1 MYLNLIFSLQ
11 SPDDDEPE
19 VYNTQRRSSSCPD
32 LTIYRPSSEPAR
44 KRAQSLFYHV
54 DDEADFLSNLKGMHR
69 VQSDG
74 DLTKVDRN
82 RAFDESNM
90 QLQPTELLARVFTAL
105 GNIKAADD
113 EAQSNAAM
121 GGGFHGLSDSQ
132 ILASEKQSNWSL
144 PFSESSYAVPP
155 LKARGR
161 AASEFRA
168 PMPDQLELSN
178 SHSHEWTWSGNNQQI
193 EEFMRLKKLNK
204 KRSSDLYRAALTSP
218 KVENP
223 VVNMEEGM
231 AAQATRPPGR
241 ASSPSIFGRF
251 NPFKKRD
258 DSRKMSLI
266 PNDRLDV
273 KNYLDH
279 TSAGR
284 HSRISVPS
292 FANVAP
298 ATRRRTSTFSIMSTT
313 DEGSADVLENT
324 TIADLIRA
332 LEVMHTQAVAGDDS
346 LLETLLD
353 NPRQRFGS
361 SSTINGLPQ
370 NIQQQPQQSIPPPLI
385 NIFPPA
391 SPTQSQ
397 TPRNRR
403 SSMRPL
409 STSNTPL
416 FHRSNRRQS
425 TIVDLP
431 STRRSSL
438 FVPSSLGPPPYSE
451 ATPRT
456 THRRFSV
463 RPTLLSIPPGQ
474 SPMPSIQATSTLQR
488 RLSRPNPQ
496 LTDYNNFNLR
506 PNRFGR
512 SAAGSNNH
520 SVSPLE
526 TSPIINRSGGLAPVT
541 EIRRSNVPPQDDTPS
556 QPYLV
561 SSTDA
566 NTNPDTD
573 INRRRSE
580 S

>member
-1 MYLNLIFSLQ
+1 MYS
-11 SPDDDEPE
+11 
-19 VYNTQRRSSSCPD
+19 TQRRSSSCPD
-32 LTIYRPSSEPAR
+32 LTIYRPTLEPAR

-74 DLTKVDRN
+74 DLRKVDQN
-82 RAFDESNM
+82 RAFDESNL

-155 LKARGR
+155 PKARGR

-168 PMPDQLELSN
+168 PMADQLELGN
-178 SHSHEWTWSGNNQQI
+178 SHEWTWSGNNQQI

-204 KRSSDLYRAALTSP
+204 KKSSDLYRAALTSP
-218 KVENP
+218 KIENP
-223 VVNMEEGM
+223 VVSMEEGM
-231 AAQATRPPGR
+231 AAQTIRPPGR

-273 KNYLDH
+273 KSYLDH

-292 FANVAP
+292 FANVGPSA
-298 ATRRRTSTFSIMSTT
+298 RRRTSTFSMMSTT

-332 LEVMHTQAVAGDDS
+332 LEVMHTQAVTGDDS

-353 NPRQRFGS
+353 NPRRRFGS
-361 SSTINGLPQ
+361 STTINGLPQ
-370 NIQQQPQQSIPPPLI
+370 HNPQQQQQSVPPPLI

-391 SPTQSQ
+391 SPAQLQS
-397 TPRNRR
+397 PRDRR
-403 SSMRPL
+403 NSMRPL

-425 TIVDLP
+425 AIVDLP

-474 SPMPSIQATSTLQR
+474 SPFQSPSIQATSTLQR
-488 RLSRPNPQ
+488 RISRPNPQ

-512 SAAGSNNH
+512 SVSGPSNH

-526 TSPIINRSGGLAPVT
+526 MSPIVNRSGGLAPVT
-541 EIRRSNVPPQDDTPS
+541 EIRRSNVPLQDDDRQSS

-561 SSTDA
+561 SSTDGNTNT

-573 INRRRSE
+573 INRKRSE